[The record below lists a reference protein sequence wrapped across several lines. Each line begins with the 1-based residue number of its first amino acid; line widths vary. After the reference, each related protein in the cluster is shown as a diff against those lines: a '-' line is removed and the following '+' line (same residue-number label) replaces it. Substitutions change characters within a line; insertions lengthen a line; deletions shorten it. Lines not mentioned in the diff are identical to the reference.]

1 LPLSIFKQPQEKAD
15 DEFRQAYEKGVHL
28 GPQKWPDATHHFS
41 EASKHYATV
50 GNSQKSAEAYALA
63 TLFYAL
69 TNPSDHAWMSCS
81 QAMGRIP
88 DTQINVGFSAQP
100 SSLAQQA
107 IVQSYDLAI
116 SGKLDGESKDASRV
130 DAVRDL
136 AQKYMSL
143 IGSDLS
149 LWKLK
154 KQDMDPQKRAYYLLG
169 LASLI
174 QANSVADVDP
184 KRSVSLLS
192 EAATY
197 LEMAGTE
204 RMSVFPI
211 TRTKLENWSKVG
223 QCWFCGREMQG
234 LGIHYVMLR
243 ASVSQYT
250 RQRYGSSTP
259 ATMED
264 NTVVACNNCASS
276 IRYVAD
282 DIARIYFDK
291 AIAEMR
297 ALEHRLN
304 SKIDSLESQIN
315 SLRSQVSSIRVR
327 V

>member
-1 LPLSIFKQPQEKAD
+1 MPLSIFKQPQEKAE
-15 DEFRQAYEKGVHL
+15 DEFRQAYDKGVHL
-28 GPQKWPDATHHFS
+28 GPQKWSDAAHHFS

-69 TNPSDHAWMSCS
+69 TNPSDQAWMNCS

-88 DTQINVGFSAQP
+88 DTQINVGFSTQS

-116 SGKLDGESKDASRV
+116 SGMLDGESKDASRI

-154 KQDMDPQKRAYYLLG
+154 KYDMDPQKRAYYLLG

-174 QANSVADVDP
+174 QANSVADADP
-184 KRSVSLLS
+184 KKSVSLLS

-211 TRTKLENWSKVG
+211 TRTKLENWSKLG

-259 ATMED
+259 ATMEN

-304 SKIDSLESQIN
+304 SKIDSLESQIS

>member
-1 LPLSIFKQPQEKAD
+1 MPLSIFKQPQQKAD
-15 DEFRQAYEKGVHL
+15 DEFRQAYDKGVLL
-28 GPQKWPDATHHFS
+28 GPQKWPDAAHHFS

-50 GNSQKSAEAYALA
+50 GNAQKSGEAYALA

-69 TNPSDHAWMSCS
+69 TNPSDQAWMSCS

-88 DTQINVGFSAQP
+88 DTQLNVGFSAQS

-107 IVQSYDLAI
+107 VVQSYDLAI
-116 SGKLDGESKDASRV
+116 SGKLDAESKDASRV
-130 DAVRDL
+130 DAVRNL

-149 LWKLK
+149 LWKLT

-184 KRSVSLLS
+184 KKSVSLLT

-211 TRTKLENWSKVG
+211 TRTKLDSWSKVG

-234 LGIHYVMLR
+234 FGIHYVLLR

-250 RQRYGSSTP
+250 RQKYGSSISP
-259 ATMED
+259 TMED
-264 NTVVACNNCASS
+264 NMVVACNSCASS
-276 IRYVAD
+276 IRSVAD
-282 DIARIYFDK
+282 EVARIYFET
-291 AIAEMR
+291 ALTEMR
-297 ALEHRLN
+297 ALEQRLN
-304 SKIDSLESQIN
+304 SKIASLESQIS
-315 SLRSQVSSIRVR
+315 SLRSQVSSLRVR
-327 V
+327 N

>member
-1 LPLSIFKQPQEKAD
+1 LPLNLFKQPQEKAD
-15 DEFRQAYEKGVHL
+15 DELRQAYDKGVLL
-28 GPQKWPDATHHFS
+28 GPQKWADAAHHFS

-50 GNSQKSAEAYALA
+50 GNTQKSAEAYALA
-63 TLFYAL
+63 TLFHAL
-69 TNPSDHAWMSCS
+69 TNPSDQAWMSCS

-88 DTQINVGFSAQP
+88 DTQVNVGFSAQS

-107 IVQSYDLAI
+107 TVQSYDLAI

-149 LWKLK
+149 LWKLR

-174 QANSVADVDP
+174 QANSVADIDP
-184 KRSVSLLS
+184 KKSVSLLS

-197 LEMAGTE
+197 LEMAGTD

-211 TRTKLENWSKVG
+211 TRTKLENWSKLG

-234 LGIHYVMLR
+234 LGVHYVLLR
-243 ASVSQYT
+243 ASVTQYT
-250 RQRYGSSTP
+250 RQKYGSSTP
-259 ATMED
+259 ATMDD

-282 DIARIYFDK
+282 DVARIYFEK
-291 AIAEMR
+291 AITEMR

-304 SKIDSLESQIN
+304 SRIDSLESQIN

>member
-28 GPQKWPDATHHFS
+28 GPLKWQDAAHHFS

-50 GNSQKSAEAYALA
+50 GNPQKSAEAYALA

-69 TNPSDHAWMSCS
+69 TNPSDQAWMNCS

-88 DTQINVGFSAQP
+88 DTQINVGFSAQS
-100 SSLAQQA
+100 SSLARQA
-107 IVQSYDLAI
+107 IVQSHDLAI
-116 SGKLDGESKDASRV
+116 TGKLDGESKDPSRV

-136 AQKYMSL
+136 AQKYMTL

-154 KQDMDPQKRAYYLLG
+154 KQEMDPQKRAYYLLG
-169 LASLI
+169 VASLI
-174 QANSVADVDP
+174 QANSVADADP
-184 KRSVSLLS
+184 KKSVSLLS

-234 LGIHYVMLR
+234 LGIHYVLLR

-250 RQRYGSSTP
+250 RQRYGSSIP
-259 ATMED
+259 GTMED
-264 NTVVACNNCASS
+264 NMVVACNNCASS

-297 ALEHRLN
+297 ALEYRLN

-315 SLRSQVSSIRVR
+315 SLRSQVNSIRVR
-327 V
+327 A

>member
-1 LPLSIFKQPQEKAD
+1 MPISLFKQPQEKAD

-28 GPQKWPDATHHFS
+28 GPQKWPDAAHHFS
-41 EASKHYATV
+41 ESSKHYATV
-50 GNSQKSAEAYALA
+50 GNTQKSAEAYALA

-69 TNPSDHAWMSCS
+69 TNPSDQAWMDCS

-88 DTQINVGFSAQP
+88 DTQINVGFSAHS

-107 IVQSYDLAI
+107 IVQSHDLAI
-116 SGKLDGESKDASRV
+116 SGRLDGESKDPSRV

-136 AQKYMSL
+136 AQKYMTL

-154 KQDMDPQKRAYYLLG
+154 KQEMDPQKRAYYLLG

-184 KRSVSLLS
+184 KKSVSLLS

-204 RMSVFPI
+204 RMSVFPV

-234 LGIHYVMLR
+234 HGIHYVLLR

-276 IRYVAD
+276 IRNIAD
-282 DIARIYFDK
+282 DVARIYFEK

-315 SLRSQVSSIRVR
+315 SLRSQVNSIRVR
-327 V
+327 A